1 MLPGM
6 KSSSVVFAQA
16 EKLKLLAID
25 SLLLLFVFLLVVKL
39 RFEGSV
45 GYEIPLFELIP
56 ILIIQLVSLY
66 IFGGYEIQFSASRKQ
81 MWLRGLI
88 STGTTVLAV
97 VLLTYFFGK
106 ERAGL
111 YGRGVLLGSLV
122 GFYFV
127 SNLYRQMVQ
136 RRYTRKSQASR
147 WLALVSPSFLPS
159 LKRDLQRENLLSS
172 VEVLVCDQSQLPA
185 ELYRRMTEE
194 LKKSLSGVIVA
205 LEKQKYFS
213 PIGESRDSE
222 ITLIQFLMDLRFD
235 GVSLHDLSAFYE
247 NLWRK
252 VPVYYLAPEWFAM
265 GDGFGI
271 VNQPIRQ
278 RLKRLFDITVSI
290 FLLILTL
297 PLLLLACLLIFLE
310 SPGPV
315 VYRQVRTGKGGED
328 FVIYKL
334 RSMVLNAEAP
344 GQAQWAQEKDHRVL
358 RSGRF
363 FRKTRIDELPQL
375 LNILRGQMSFVG
387 PRPERPEFNR
397 DLEKQIPFY
406 DMRHLIQ
413 PGLTGW
419 AQVMYPYGASV
430 EDAREKLQYDLYY
443 IKNHSPLLD
452 FQILVRTVRVVF
464 LGGGR

>member
-1 MLPGM
+1 MLPSM
-6 KSSSVVFAQA
+6 NSSSVVFAQA

-25 SLLLLFVFLLVVKL
+25 SILLLFVFLLVVKL
-39 RFEGSV
+39 RFEGSA

-56 ILIIQLVSLY
+56 ILIIQVVSLY
-66 IFGGYEIQFSASRKQ
+66 IFGGYEIQFSTSRKQ
-81 MWLRGLI
+81 SWFRGLL
-88 STGTTVLAV
+88 STGATILAV

-127 SNLYRQMVQ
+127 SNLYRQMIL
-136 RRYTRKSQASR
+136 RRYARKSQASR
-147 WLALVSPSFLPS
+147 WLALVSPSFLPA
-159 LKRDLQRENLLSS
+159 LKKDLQRENIISS
-172 VEVLVCDQSQLPA
+172 VEFLVCDAVQPM
-185 ELYRRMTEE
+185 ELYRKFSQE
-194 LKKSLSGVIVA
+194 LKRSWSGVIIA
-205 LEKQKYFS
+205 LEKPSYMAL
-213 PIGESRDSE
+213 IGESQSTE
-222 ITLIQFLMDLRFD
+222 VTLIQFLMNLRFQ
-235 GVSLHDLSAFYE
+235 GMSLHDLGAFYE

-271 VNQPIRQ
+271 VSQPIRQ
-278 RLKRLFDITVSI
+278 RLKRLFDISVSTL
-290 FLLILTL
+290 LLILTI
-297 PLLLLACLLIFLE
+297 PLLLLSCLLIYLE

-315 VYRQVRTGKGGED
+315 VYRQTRTGKGGED
-328 FVIYKL
+328 FTIYKL
-334 RSMVLNAEAP
+334 RSMVLNAEP
-344 GQAQWAQEKDHRVL
+344 TGQAQWAQEKDNRIL
-358 RSGRF
+358 RTGRF
-363 FRKTRIDELPQL
+363 LRKTRIDELPQL
-375 LNILRGQMSFVG
+375 FNILRGQMSFVG